1 MDNAFLVAMDLG
13 FRRVQLVR
21 FETEAAACAASKR
34 LWCSWVLFSLD
45 EESSSGWSEVECGGM
60 GFGHNKLRRRIAK
73 LATDTAD
80 LPEMVKE
87 EEPADD
93 VAAELRERAEAVDDA
108 ALAEPL
114 RSAICSMES
123 ALATVGSAVKKCKCA
138 APPAPAV
145 PGAPA
150 AHTDSSVRALLG
162 AAIAQPTDEE
172 AVCELIALMQGGL
185 DGAAGADELVD
196 VLVRSFISAPPTD
209 AEMVVLRRLQE
220 RWSDRGGL
228 ESYAVATAWLAALFV
243 RTERCI
249 AARSRLD
256 ECVRAMNAEQRSELQ
271 RLGERLVAT
280 ELPELLQSLADVATF
295 VQKIEQ
301 SIGFQEVSVR
311 SAKGVSAG
319 LSLTGTA
326 MAFTPLCAVGFGLLA
341 AGAGVGVT
349 TATGDAL
356 GQHVQ
361 KEELRR
367 RLALL
372 GVAEEKVQH
381 QLRALLA
388 FSFPGVQPEEFV
400 EASAPLRFGA
410 ALPEMLVGSAVV
422 HAGGAAARV
431 APGLLSR
438 VGLTVASRSLS
449 VVGAVVSTGDFIHSV
464 VTSNPNRE
472 ILGKVHAYLEGEA
485 ETSRAWWVLLC
496 HWLSQAPQQRAS
508 TPGGEEPD
516 GATRTVGGDASQ
528 EPAGD
533 RGDDHALQQA
543 RLQSSMMSAMES
555 RLSKDLASACS
566 EPCGD
571 PAAARG

>member
-1 MDNAFLVAMDLG
+1 
-13 FRRVQLVR
+13 
-21 FETEAAACAASKR
+21 
-34 LWCSWVLFSLD
+34 
-45 EESSSGWSEVECGGM
+45 
-60 GFGHNKLRRRIAK
+60 
-73 LATDTAD
+73 
-80 LPEMVKE
+80 
-87 EEPADD
+87 
-93 VAAELRERAEAVDDA
+93 
-108 ALAEPL
+108 
-114 RSAICSMES
+114 
-123 ALATVGSAVKKCKCA
+123 
-138 APPAPAV
+138 V

-172 AVCELIALMQGGL
+172 AVCELIALMQIALMQGGL

-196 VLVRSFISAPPTD
+196 VLVRSFEAAPPTD

-256 ECVRAMNAEQRSELQ
+256 ECVRAMNAKQRSELQ

-361 KEELRR
+361 KEDLRR

-410 ALPEMLVGSAVV
+410 ALAM
-422 HAGGAAARV
+422 
-431 APGLLSR
+431 AP
-438 VGLTVASRSLS
+438 
-449 VVGAVVSTGDFIHSV
+449 
-464 VTSNPNRE
+464 
-472 ILGKVHAYLEGEA
+472 
-485 ETSRAWWVLLC
+485 WVDENIMSKL
-496 HWLSQAPQQRAS
+496 
-508 TPGGEEPD
+508 PG
-516 GATRTVGGDASQ
+516 
-528 EPAGD
+528 
-533 RGDDHALQQA
+533 
-543 RLQSSMMSAMES
+543 
-555 RLSKDLASACS
+555 ASAK
-566 EPCGD
+566 
-571 PAAARG
+571 A